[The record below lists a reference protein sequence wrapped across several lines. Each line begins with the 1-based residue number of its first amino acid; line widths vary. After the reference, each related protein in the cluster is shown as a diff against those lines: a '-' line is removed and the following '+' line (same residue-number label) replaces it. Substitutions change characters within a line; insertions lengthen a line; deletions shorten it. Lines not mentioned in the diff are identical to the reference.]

1 MKSASAEGAESR
13 NLGHAFFTIPVDER
27 GALLTPL
34 VEEEPLDVVAALAR
48 LGALQAVFPDGKI

>member
-1 MKSASAEGAESR
+1 MSSSASPALPAV
-13 NLGHAFFTIPVDER
+13 PVDER